1 MSDTILQSND
11 VMDSRRGDI
20 VVGVDGSDESFAA
33 LRWALGEAS
42 LTGQQVNAV
51 YAWTHSWDMG
61 SQPEDEEQ
69 WAQMRHDI
77 ARRLRE
83 WVAQA
88 SQGMTI
94 DENRR
99 QTHLRQSHR
108 NGSASG
114 NRQGRPTDRRR
125 TSFAWTRGT
134 MVSGIAF
141 RFSCRGGEGA
151 RHRGAYPR

>member
-77 ARRLRE
+77 AR
-83 WVAQA
+83 
-88 SQGMTI
+88 
-94 DENRR
+94 
-99 QTHLRQSHR
+99 
-108 NGSASG
+108 SAA
-114 NRQGRPTDRRR
+114 R
-125 TSFAWTRGT
+125 
-134 MVSGIAF
+134 M
-141 RFSCRGGEGA
+141 GGPGLA
-151 RHRGAYPR
+151 RHDD

>member
-51 YAWTHSWDMG
+51 YAWDPFPWGYGDSPAGKMRSNG
-61 SQPEDEEQ
+61 
-69 WAQMRHDI
+69 AQMRHDI

-88 SQGMTI
+88 SQG
-94 DENRR
+94 
-99 QTHLRQSHR
+99 
-108 NGSASG
+108 
-114 NRQGRPTDRRR
+114 
-125 TSFAWTRGT
+125 
-134 MVSGIAF
+134 
-141 RFSCRGGEGA
+141 
-151 RHRGAYPR
+151 

>member
-94 DENRR
+94 DENRVKL
-99 QTHLRQSHR
+99 TSVKAT
-108 NGSASG
+108 GTAASG